1 MAHHQARLNAVG
13 AVFVPKFRLDAC
25 IAAMGWWML
34 GWGIAYG
41 DVPQYGWIGREQCAL
56 FLL

>member
-1 MAHHQARLNAVG
+1 MG
-13 AVFVPKFRLDAC
+13 AVFAPKFRLDAC